1 MPTKDLETQIRD
13 YLRAHPGSSFRTLS
27 AVIKAPRSSVWD
39 ALLRMQR
46 RGAVTR
52 RDTGKSVT
60 YTANTVI
67 KKPREYKELQAPPQF
82 SYTAT
87 ITNNTKGEYKAKEP
101 LPAPNV
107 RPIEIVSTALKEP
120 AAPTARCPYCGTTML
135 YNARW
140 KHYTCRNL
148 MCCKVVPLSH
158 LTPMQP
164 VAKKVR

>member
-1 MPTKDLETQIRD
+1 MIPKDLETLIREKLLD
-13 YLRAHPGSSFRTLS
+13 MPGSSFRTLS

-39 ALLRMQR
+39 ALLRMQKS
-46 RGAVTR
+46 GAVTR
-52 RDTGKSVT
+52 RGTGKSVT
-60 YTANTVI
+60 YTTNTVI
-67 KKPREYKELQAPPQF
+67 KKPREYK
-82 SYTAT
+82 
-87 ITNNTKGEYKAKEP
+87 AKEP
-101 LPAPNV
+101 LRVPNV
-107 RPIEIVSTALKEP
+107 RPIEVVSAELKEP
-120 AAPTARCPYCGTTML
+120 AAPTARCPFCGTTML